1 VASCKL
7 QHKQKFTNYK
17 PIPQTNIV
25 YGNARP
31 EVNKPRARGL
41 GKSCS
46 PLEVMVRLVK
56 LADTFHLV
64 LAFMLQ
70 QLAQENA

>member
-25 YGNARP
+25 HGNARL
-31 EVNKPRARGL
+31 EANKPRARWL

-46 PLEVMVRLVK
+46 PVEAMARLVK
-56 LADTFHLV
+56 LADTLHLV
-64 LAFMLQ
+64 LTFMLQ